1 MIHRRQLALTIP
13 IAAVGGSEQTPMD
26 TRSRVFN
33 ASPISQTSGETSMDD
48 NESGRSDLAAL
59 VSGIERHDDTAVR
72 AMVTAMS
79 EEELTRLDL
88 AAAADHAEHLNAFD
102 KHLTTYQTVDA
113 LIFLV
118 RNERAQHAQGGN

>member
-1 MIHRRQLALTIP
+1 
-13 IAAVGGSEQTPMD
+13 
-26 TRSRVFN
+26 
-33 ASPISQTSGETSMDD
+33 MDD

-88 AAAADHAEHLNAFD
+88 AAATDHAAHLEAFD
-102 KHLTTYQTVDA
+102 KHLTTNQTVDA

-118 RNERAQHAQGGN
+118 RNERAQHVHEGN

>member
-1 MIHRRQLALTIP
+1 
-13 IAAVGGSEQTPMD
+13 
-26 TRSRVFN
+26 
-33 ASPISQTSGETSMDD
+33 MDD

-88 AAAADHAEHLNAFD
+88 AARADHAEHLIAFD
-102 KHLTTYQTVDA
+102 KHLTTNQTVDA

-118 RNERAQHAQGGN
+118 RNERASRAQGGN